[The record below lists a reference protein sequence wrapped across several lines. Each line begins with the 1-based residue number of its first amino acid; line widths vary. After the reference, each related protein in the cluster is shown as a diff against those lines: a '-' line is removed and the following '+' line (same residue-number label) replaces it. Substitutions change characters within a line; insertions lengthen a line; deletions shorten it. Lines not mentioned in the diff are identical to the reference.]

1 MAFNYKAFAAGFM
14 EDQARQINTRVA
26 EAREYKRELKENA
39 EASKSKIS
47 KLAQLGNLAKSEIAR
62 LRAYGVDD
70 RYINAGI
77 ASGPKGL
84 FDLSTAVQE
93 EAARRNFKPG
103 QKFDEFEVEALIDM
117 DKDFKYGEVDAMEFY
132 EMNTALTKPSLGS
145 TKDKKRGVFGSL
157 LGLDLDDA
165 VRARLDEDAYFDGYS
180 VMDINEISK
189 QEAYESVAPGTYF
202 SFAPT
207 KAVDVRTAVNQLQI
221 EIARIDDNISERA
234 KAGEFLNEA
243 EKIFADEN
251 RAKNYVVKGELMTTE
266 QISLALQQQERRS
279 KTITIVEALASD
291 NPLYVEKMEPILKSV
306 GGLGD
311 NQIEALKFNAMA
323 DQELERTIANKL
335 LESAPKESRD
345 VGQRIKFTAKNNKG
359 GIDDYEAVV
368 SKGDV
373 ISIKMN
379 GIVTPDNLILGKLQQ
394 IVSQGGLSSIKGAVV
409 ASPFPSNRTPDD
421 VPPDVSNVAL
431 EEEEEDEDVLVDTK
445 EDEDEEYTLKRE
457 GRPIDKIKSFF
468 EGRGDRRKEVMRKVE
483 ERREQE
489 EREGTPEE
497 EKVEYD
503 KDNPYIFEEGL
514 SNEEAQAIFD
524 SLPAGTVFRN
534 PANGQIRVK

>member
-221 EIARIDDNISERA
+221 EIARIDDNISERQD
-234 KAGEFLNEA
+234 EFLNEA
-243 EKIFADEN
+243 EEILADEN
-251 RAKNYVVKGELMTTE
+251 RAKNYVVRGELMTPE

-279 KTITIVEALASD
+279 KTITIVEALAAD
-291 NPLYVEKMEPILKSV
+291 NPLYVEKMESILKSV
-306 GGLGD
+306 GGLDD

-345 VGQRIKFTAKNNKG
+345 VGQRIKFTVKG
-359 GIDDYEAVV
+359 QDYEAVV
-368 SKGDV
+368 SEGDV

-379 GIVTPDNLILGKLQQ
+379 GETMPDNLILPKLQQ

-409 ASPFPSNRTPDD
+409 ASPFPSGRDPKGD
-421 VPPDVSNVAL
+421 VSPDVSNVAL

-489 EREGTPEE
+489 EREGIPEE

-503 KDNPYIFEEGL
+503 KDNPINLKDMTE
-514 SNEEAQAIFD
+514 EEARDAYANLKSGDYFINP
-524 SLPAGTVFRN
+524 LTNTVH
-534 PANGQIRVK
+534 PKP